1 MEDNRKLAKEKLIG
15 TIAKRFDGFSDYN
28 EYCMEIPSLER

>member
-15 TIAKRFDGFSDYN
+15 TIVKRLDEFSEYN
-28 EYCMEIPSLER
+28 EWCVEILSLEC